1 MGLPGI
7 VIGALG
13 FWCNRLQQKLEES
26 QTKRVEDAQKMAG
39 MALDLKESLDKQ
51 TDLLMEIKGGKR

>member
-13 FWCNRLQQKLEES
+13 FWCNRLQQKLEEA
-26 QTKRVEDAQKMAG
+26 QNKRVEDAQKMAG
-39 MALDLKESLDKQ
+39 LALDLKESLDRQ
-51 TDLLMEIKGGKR
+51 TELLMEIKGGKR